1 MVNGKV
7 FLLYFNDRCPHFH
20 FSGGEGYSG
29 PTACPAGAVCKAVSD
44 LCLHLLPT
52 TSLTITLPRSKT
64 NGTLSAFPLELLW
77 SPQHL
82 SRYEPCIVFR
92 MHTFQL
98 RGLRDLEFGGLLGWL
113 PQINR

>member
-1 MVNGKV
+1 MIVV
-7 FLLYFNDRCPHFH
+7 LILI

-52 TSLTITLPRSKT
+52 TALTIALPCSKT
-64 NGTLSAFPLELLW
+64 NGTLSAFPLELLRL
-77 SPQHL
+77 PQHL

-98 RGLRDLEFGGLLGWL
+98 RGLEFWGLLGWL